1 MTVSVY
7 SLTNSAGGSPFLHIL
22 SSIYF
27 WYILFDVGYSDWCEV
42 IPNNS
47 FVCLSLLISDV
58 EHSFTYLLTI
68 CMSSLEN
75 FLLISYDQF
84 LTGLFIFMILS

>member
-7 SLTNSAGGSPFLHIL
+7 TPPIVQEGPL
-22 SSIYF
+22 SSTSSPAFIF
-27 WYILFDVGYSDWCEV
+27 GIFFDDGYSDWCEV

-47 FVCLSLLISDV
+47 FVCLSLIISDV

-68 CMSSLEN
+68 CMSPLQN

-84 LTGLFIFMILS
+84 LTGLFVFMILS